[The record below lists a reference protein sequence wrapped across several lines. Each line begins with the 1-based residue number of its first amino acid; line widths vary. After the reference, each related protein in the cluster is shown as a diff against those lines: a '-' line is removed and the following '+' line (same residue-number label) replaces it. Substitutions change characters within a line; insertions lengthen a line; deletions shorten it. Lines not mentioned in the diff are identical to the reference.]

1 MESKF
6 MSALIRRLPR
16 ACLGLLLAAASPSVL
31 HAQSAPAAAPVQTEF
46 DAAMQAVEAA
56 RLRTARERLTNL
68 VSANPSLSRARLEL
82 ARVYYLT
89 RDYAQA
95 RREAQQVLD
104 DPNTPPTVRATLLA
118 FLAQINADEKIYAAR
133 HQWAPSLYAG
143 LMYDSNV
150 NVGPSR
156 DVIDVGGQFL
166 DVLPDS
172 QPTSDAAAVLS
183 AGIAHTYNPGRR
195 FDAGEQSGFFLW
207 QSQANAYYRDYFGRG
222 SFDENKYNL
231 GVLTLRTGPA
241 WVVPGKWRA
250 GLGLQGDQIYLG
262 RDSLAL
268 YTTLNPNLTFEAGAA
283 TEVTLDGTVSNR
295 YYWDDAE
302 DGRDGWYKS
311 GNVLVTHYVNNR
323 KLGLQ
328 LGAGWA
334 DFNAHEERFSYSGPD
349 LSAGLLWEAWRN
361 GLVYARVNYR
371 GYDFEGIEPL
381 VNSSRLTHK
390 SYTSILMA
398 HIVFWFSA
406 GWSGYMRE
414 SLALQLR
421 SQPAVGLGWP
431 GLESCPE
438 FVAHS

>member
-1 MESKF
+1 MESKL
-6 MSALIRRLPR
+6 MSARIRRLPV
-16 ACLGLLLAAASPSVL
+16 ACLGILIAAAGPGLVQAQAAPS
-31 HAQSAPAAAPVQTEF
+31 AAPVQSEF

-56 RLRTARERLTNL
+56 RLRTARERLTSL

-82 ARVYYLT
+82 ARVYYLS
-89 RDYAQA
+89 RDYPEA

-118 FLAQINADEKIYAAR
+118 FLAQIDADEKIYAAR

-150 NVGPSR
+150 NIGPSR
-156 DVIDVGGQFL
+156 DVIDIGGVPFN
-166 DVLPDS
+166 VVPAS
-172 QPTSDAAAVLS
+172 QQTSDWAAVLS

-195 FDAGEQSGFFLW
+195 FDAGEQRGFFLW
-207 QSQANAYYRDYFGRG
+207 QSQANAYYRGY
-222 SFDENKYNL
+222 FDESDYNL

-262 RDSLAL
+262 DRSLAL
-268 YTTLNPNLTFEAGAA
+268 YTTLNPNLTFEVGAA

-295 YYWDDAE
+295 YYWKDAE
-302 DGRDGWYKS
+302 EGRDGWYKN

-328 LGAGWA
+328 LAAGWA
-334 DFNAHEERFSYSGPD
+334 DFDADEERFSYTGPD
-349 LSAGLLWEAWRN
+349 LSGGILWEAWRN
-361 GLVYARVNYR
+361 GLVYARLNYR

-381 VNSSRLTHK
+381 PANIPRDDDEWRYSVGFQHDFKAGLLTDWSLVGGFVHTDNQSNVAIYDYNRDVVNLGLSRR
-390 SYTSILMA
+390 
-398 HIVFWFSA
+398 F
-406 GWSGYMRE
+406 
-414 SLALQLR
+414 
-421 SQPAVGLGWP
+421 
-431 GLESCPE
+431 
-438 FVAHS
+438 